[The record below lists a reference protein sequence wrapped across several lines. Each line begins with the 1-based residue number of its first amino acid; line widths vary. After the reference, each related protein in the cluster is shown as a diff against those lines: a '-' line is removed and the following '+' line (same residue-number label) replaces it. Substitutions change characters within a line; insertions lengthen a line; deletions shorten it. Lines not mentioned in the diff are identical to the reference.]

1 MTVVYEK
8 LINEIEA
15 LLQLYITNQRILSNT
30 TQPANLHGVLE
41 AMMTLR
47 RSRDVGTA
55 ATIVTKVCFK
65 ILFVIIAIF
74 FLMTHLFF
82 SRLLKVI

>member
-15 LLQLYITNQRILSNT
+15 ILQLYMTNQRILTNT

-41 AMMTLR
+41 VMMTLR
-47 RSRDVGTA
+47 RSRDIVTA
-55 ATIVTKVCFK
+55 ANVVNKVNS
-65 ILFVIIAIF
+65 LIII
-74 FLMTHLFF
+74 
-82 SRLLKVI
+82 

>member
-8 LINEIEA
+8 LISEIEA
-15 LLQLYITNQRILSNT
+15 LLQLYMTNQRILTNT

-47 RSRDVGTA
+47 RSRDIVTA
-55 ATIVTKVCFK
+55 ANVVNKVNS
-65 ILFVIIAIF
+65 LF
-74 FLMTHLFF
+74 LY
-82 SRLLKVI
+82 

>member
-8 LINEIEA
+8 LIGEIET
-15 LLQLYITNQRILSNT
+15 LLTLYMTNQRILSNS

-47 RSRDVGTA
+47 RSRDIVTA
-55 ATIVTKVCFK
+55 ANVVNKVNIK
-65 ILFVIIAIF
+65 II
-74 FLMTHLFF
+74 
-82 SRLLKVI
+82 LLNEWILINSNQK

>member
-8 LINEIEA
+8 LISEIEA
-15 LLQLYITNQRILSNT
+15 LLQLYMTNQRILSNT

-47 RSRDVGTA
+47 RSRDILTA
-55 ATIVTKVCFK
+55 ANVVNKVY
-65 ILFVIIAIF
+65 
-74 FLMTHLFF
+74 
-82 SRLLKVI
+82 